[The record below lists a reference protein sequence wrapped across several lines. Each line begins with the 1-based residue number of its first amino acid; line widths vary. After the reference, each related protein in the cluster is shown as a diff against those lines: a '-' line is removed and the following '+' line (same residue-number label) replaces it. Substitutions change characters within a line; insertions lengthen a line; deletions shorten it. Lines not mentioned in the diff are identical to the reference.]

1 MSELLYGV
9 VNKDGQLV
17 AVGSNPDS
25 VAAEANRVARGKEIV
40 DMTAPP
46 EPRKN
51 PRQRDYSRSPGIAFK
66 ATRLPRVSKNEVMAL
81 TLKEAF
87 ARLRSASVLEKAPK
101 TWQEFKNYP
110 EVATLSSNEKMSKD
124 VEKAFKSIGVQL
136 EYSGYPPES
145 TGLSLSPHTLAW
157 KLTPQEKEDG
167 ATSRVGLLPPVIQGG
182 KKLIP
187 NLCAFSTSECRT
199 GCLVL
204 TGQSGMGGR
213 DLEGRRLED
222 RLGRKSRRYTKNQKV
237 RFKGKLVSVQKGSVF
252 LEDRMS
258 VLEQTTYY
266 AKIRRTALLFHD
278 PVAYCRMLVEA
289 IRKTTCNNPNT
300 HIRLNVLSDI
310 PWEIFFPDLFSM
322 FPETQ
327 FYDYTKVPGRKPP
340 SNYTLVF
347 SYSGKNSDA
356 MMKELES
363 GTGCAVVVYAESKKG
378 TAILATKGAEMWEQ
392 VNNLWGY
399 PTINGDLYDI
409 RSYDRPALEAL
420 GYSRRSGYIIS
431 LRYKAPKIVTE
442 LGAVVPRAEMGAFV
456 VDVMYD
462 EQSGVFFGPETAAE
476 TAPERMKGTPR
487 GGRRNP
493 PARKPPRVKW
503 LD

>member
-1 MSELLYGV
+1 MSELLYGI
-9 VNKDGQLV
+9 VNSEGNLV
-17 AVGSNPDS
+17 AVSHNPES
-25 VAAEANRVARGKEIV
+25 VATEANRIAKGKEVI
-40 DMTAPP
+40 DMTAPS
-46 EPRKN
+46 EARKN
-51 PRQRDYSRSPGIAFK
+51 RSDSDYTRAPQQAFK
-66 ATRLPRVSKNEVMAL
+66 ATTLPKVSKKEVMAL

-87 ARLRSASVLEKAPK
+87 TRLRSASVLDKAPK

-124 VEKAFKSIGVQL
+124 VEKAFQTIGVVL

-145 TGLSLSPHTLAW
+145 TGLSLSPHNLAW
-157 KLTPQEKEDG
+157 KLTPQEEEAGVK
-167 ATSRVGLLPPVIQGG
+167 TRTGLLPKVIQNGR
-182 KKLIP
+182 KLIP

-213 DLEGRRLED
+213 DLEGRLLAD
-222 RLGRKSRRYTKNQKV
+222 RLGREARRYTRTQTIKWQGRDKKV
-237 RFKGKLVSVQKGSVF
+237 TKGSVF

-289 IRKTTCNNPNT
+289 IRQTTCKNPNT

-310 PWEIFFPDLFSM
+310 PWEVFFPDLFKM
-322 FPETQ
+322 FPEIQ

-340 SNYTLVF
+340 KNYTLVF

-363 GTGCAVVVYAESKKG
+363 GTGCAVVIYAESKKG
-378 TAILATKGAEMWEQ
+378 TGILATRGAKMWEQ
-392 VNNLWGY
+392 VNQLWGY

-420 GYSRRSGYIIS
+420 GYPRDSGYIIS

-442 LGAVVPRAEMGAFV
+442 LGAVVPREDMGAFV

-476 TAPERMKGTPR
+476 TSPERMKKTPR

-493 PARKPPRVKW
+493 PAKKPPRVKW